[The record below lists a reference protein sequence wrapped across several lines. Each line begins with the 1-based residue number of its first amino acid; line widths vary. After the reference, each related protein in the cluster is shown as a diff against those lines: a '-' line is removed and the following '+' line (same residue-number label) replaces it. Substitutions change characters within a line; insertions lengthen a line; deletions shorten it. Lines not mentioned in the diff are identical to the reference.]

1 MKSTKKQERR
11 KGKPRGRPWPGGIS
25 GNPRG
30 RQRGSRNK
38 LTQAVLEGFR
48 SIILDRTR
56 PYEVRY
62 EAYIQAGRKFCKE
75 TLLELNPGGPVPI
88 QPEMLDLRA
97 FFREIMWRGR
107 LYFLQNGWLFDWHTH
122 KAVKV

>member
-1 MKSTKKQERR
+1 MKSTKKQERP
-11 KGKPRGRPWPGGIS
+11 KGKLRGRPWPKGIS

-30 RQRGSRNK
+30 RQRGSLNK
-38 LTQAVLEGFR
+38 LTEAVLEGFR

-75 TLLELNPGGPVPI
+75 TLVELNPGGPVPI

-97 FFREIMWRGR
+97 FFRETMWRGR
-107 LYFLQNGWLFDWHTH
+107 LYFLQNGWVFDWHTH
-122 KAVKV
+122 KAVKI

>member
-1 MKSTKKQERR
+1 MKSTKKQEKP
-11 KGKPRGRPWPGGIS
+11 KGKLRGRPWPKGIS
-25 GNPRG
+25 GNPCG

-38 LTQAVLEGFR
+38 LTMAVLGGFR
-48 SIILDRTR
+48 SITLDRTR
-56 PYEVRY
+56 PFEVRY
-62 EAYIQAGRKFCKE
+62 EAYIQAGREFCKE
-75 TLLELNPGGPVPI
+75 TLAELNPGGPVPI

-107 LYFLQNGWLFDWHTH
+107 LYFIQKGWVFDWHTH